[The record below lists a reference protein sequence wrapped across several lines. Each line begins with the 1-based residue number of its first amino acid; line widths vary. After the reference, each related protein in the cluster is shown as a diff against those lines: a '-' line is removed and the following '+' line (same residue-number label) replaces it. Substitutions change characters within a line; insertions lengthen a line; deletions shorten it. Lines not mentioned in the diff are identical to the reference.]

1 MKHYVPEKDPSGG
14 KKGKKQKKD
23 PNAPKRSMSSYFLF
37 SIDARPKIKAENP
50 NASFGEIARMISD
63 RFKKLSAKEKKYW
76 EERAAA
82 DKARYTREME
92 EYRA

>member
-1 MKHYVPEKDPSGG
+1 
-14 KKGKKQKKD
+14 
-23 PNAPKRSMSSYFLF
+23 MSSYFLF